1 MSSLIKAS
9 ATTSQRRLQAVKK
22 SGVGVGVGVGV
33 SRVQESEVER
43 SAFDNNRKYLT

>member
-22 SGVGVGVGVGV
+22 SGVGVGVGV